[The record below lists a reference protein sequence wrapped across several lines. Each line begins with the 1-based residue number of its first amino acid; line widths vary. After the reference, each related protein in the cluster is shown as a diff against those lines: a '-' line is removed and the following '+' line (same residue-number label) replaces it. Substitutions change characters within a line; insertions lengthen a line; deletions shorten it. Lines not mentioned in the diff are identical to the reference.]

1 MKVEEIDIDIR
12 LKNKL
17 IEQNIFSLYP
27 PQEEAIKK
35 GLLERKNL
43 VVAIPTA
50 SGKTLIAIFAMF
62 SALINNPGCKVIYL
76 APLRALASEKYN
88 EIKEYADL
96 FANPYNAASRGYIDE
111 VIKPASTREKLIK
124 AFKISENKK
133 NKDS

>member
-1 MKVEEIDIDIR
+1 MKVEEIDIDSK

-27 PQEEAIKK
+27 PQEEAIRK
-35 GLLERKNL
+35 GLLDSKNL

-88 EIKEYADL
+88 DIKE
-96 FANPYNAASRGYIDE
+96 
-111 VIKPASTREKLIK
+111 
-124 AFKISENKK
+124 
-133 NKDS
+133 